1 MCGGAGLKGSDLPVG
16 AEEVL
21 VVLDVPVH
29 QVVGDQVRLPMS
41 KKPPMSPMSSQ
52 HREMAR
58 AHVRDDDGE
67 VARVALRRCPA
78 LQRCVWGGL
87 TGLGAQHPEQLLA
100 EPLPAEAEGCHR
112 VGLPLQGHEG
122 AQRAVRVQ
130 RHHLADRGA
139 GSYHLIPQHT
149 TISGMRPSIPPPPP
163 NTGLDAD
170 L

>member
-1 MCGGAGLKGSDLPVG
+1 MWGGAGLKGSDLPVG

-78 LQRCVWGGL
+78 LRWCVGG
-87 TGLGAQHPEQLLA
+87 
-100 EPLPAEAEGCHR
+100 
-112 VGLPLQGHEG
+112 
-122 AQRAVRVQ
+122 
-130 RHHLADRGA
+130 D
-139 GSYHLIPQHT
+139 
-149 TISGMRPSIPPPPP
+149 
-163 NTGLDAD
+163 
-170 L
+170 